1 MALVGA
7 SPDRTIIRGRI
18 VEAVTLHGFDGPLHV
33 VSRSHR
39 EIAGIP
45 CHPSVEA
52 LPGPV
57 DLAIITIPAAH
68 VAATLRACGSK
79 GVKAAVV
86 ISSGFGEERG
96 EAGAARQREIAGIA
110 RDFDMAV
117 LGPNAEGFLNNRMP
131 LAATF
136 SPVVVH
142 VENGLRPEGSRG
154 RGIAVVSQSG
164 GVGFSFFHRGRPKAL
179 DFSYVVTT
187 GNEAGLDAMD
197 VAGYLVEDD
206 ETAVVLAFLEGVRA
220 PEKLV
225 RVAARAAELGKP
237 LVFAKIGRSEAAAA
251 AAASHTASL
260 AGAARSY
267 DAVFRRY
274 GILPGED
281 QEHMVD
287 FGAAFAFF
295 ADRLPKGTRVGI
307 LTPSGGAGAWLAD
320 VCEHHGLT
328 VPGLDAETRAA
339 IERMLPAYGAS
350 RNPVDVTAQVIFTV
364 GYAPPLKLLANA
376 PGIDAVLVAG
386 SLSHARYIERD
397 FENLVRI
404 GERLDKPVIFC
415 GYTRADRRAVELLA
429 RAGFPCTTSMA
440 NAAKS
445 IRAMHAYREFL
456 ARQADA
462 APRPVA
468 PDESLVQALSRAAVR
483 AGIVTDAGNRVDAG
497 AETGSDADAGR
508 GALWIGDETDTDS
521 GGGAD
526 TAIGRGDDA
535 GKGVRIRSG
544 ADADIAFDSD
554 VDTVSRGDA
563 EIATGVVSGICAD
576 AGSIDSVRVGTF
588 PGAEVGVTICEHD
601 AKVLLAAR
609 GIGGI
614 PAGDLALD
622 ADGAARIAGGIGG
635 PVAMKVQSGDL
646 PHKSESKG
654 IALGVEGEPAVREA
668 FGRILENAR
677 AHAPSAAIRGM
688 RVERMAGAGVEMIV
702 GVSRDPDFG
711 AMIGVGFGGVLVEV
725 LDDFVLSPAPVDA
738 AEASRMLRELRGRRI
753 LDGARGAPPADVE
766 ALVGLLVA
774 VSEFAAAAGGALEAL
789 DLNPVIVHPRG
800 EGVSVVDAGI
810 IARPNYKPEHP
821 GTRIRNGG
829 SS

>member
-1 MALVGA
+1 MPDLDALFRPSAIALVGA

-18 VEAVTLHGFDGPLHV
+18 VEAVTLHGFDGPLHA

-39 EIAGIP
+39 EITGIP

-52 LPGPV
+52 LPVPV
-57 DLAIITIPAAH
+57 DLAIVTIPAEH
-68 VAATLRACGSK
+68 VAATLRACGRK
-79 GVKAAVV
+79 GVKAAIV

-110 RDFDMAV
+110 REFDMAV
-117 LGPNAEGFLNNRMP
+117 LGPNAEGFLNSRMP

-136 SPVVVH
+136 SPTVVH

-179 DFSYVVTT
+179 DFSYVVST
-187 GNEAGLDAMD
+187 GNEAGLNAMD
-197 VAGYLVEDD
+197 VTEYLVEDD

-220 PEKLV
+220 PEKLL

-260 AGAARSY
+260 AGTARSY
-267 DAVFRRY
+267 DAVFRRH

-287 FGAAFAFF
+287 VGAAFAFF

-320 VCEHHGLT
+320 VCEHHGLS
-328 VPGLDAETRAA
+328 VPVLDTETRAA
-339 IERMLPAYGAS
+339 IDRMLPAYGAS

-364 GYAPPLKLLANA
+364 GYAPPLELLANA

-404 GERLDKPVIFC
+404 GESVDKPVIFC
-415 GYTRADRRAVELLA
+415 GYTRADPHAVELLA
-429 RAGFPCTTSMA
+429 KAGFPCTTSMA
-440 NAAKS
+440 NAAKA
-445 IRAMHAYREFL
+445 IRAMCEYREFL
-456 ARQADA
+456 ERYDDGAV
-462 APRPVA
+462 PRNLEL
-468 PDESLVQALSRAAVR
+468 DESLVQALSGEAAV
-483 AGIVTDAGNRVDAG
+483 AGGAAVCGTGIGVD
-497 AETGSDADAGR
+497 TGSDTR
-508 GALWIGDETDTDS
+508 IGTQSS
-521 GGGAD
+521 GGTGIGA
-526 TAIGRGDDA
+526 
-535 GKGVRIRSG
+535 
-544 ADADIAFDSD
+544 
-554 VDTVSRGDA
+554 
-563 EIATGVVSGICAD
+563 
-576 AGSIDSVRVGTF
+576 RVGTGGDARTGLGGQIGATNDSGIG
-588 PGAEVGVTICEHD
+588 PGTRPREGSAGPMGAGTDTLMCEHD
-601 AKVLLAAR
+601 AKTLLATH
-609 GIGGI
+609 GIDGI
-614 PAGDLALD
+614 PAGGLALD
-622 ADGAARIAGGIGG
+622 AAGAARIAGEIGG
-635 PVAMKVQSGDL
+635 PVAMKVQSHDL
-646 PHKSESKG
+646 PHKSDSNAV
-654 IALGVEGEPAVREA
+654 ALGVEGEFAVREA
-668 FGRILENAR
+668 FGRIVENVR
-677 AHAPSAAIRGM
+677 AHAPAATIRGV
-688 RVERMAGAGVEMIV
+688 RVERMAGPGVEMIV

-711 AMIGVGFGGVLVEV
+711 PMIGVGLGGVLVEL

-738 AEASRMLRELRGRRI
+738 AEAGRMLHELRGRRI
-753 LDGARGAPPADVE
+753 LDGVRGAAPADVD

-774 VSEFAAAAGGALEAL
+774 VSELAAAAGDALEAL

-810 IARPNYKPEHP
+810 VTRGGVRAR
-821 GTRIRNGG
+821 
-829 SS
+829 

>member
-1 MALVGA
+1 MPDLNALFRPRSIALVGA

-39 EIAGIP
+39 EIAGIL
-45 CHPSVEA
+45 CHPSMEA

-57 DLAIITIPAAH
+57 DLAIVTIPAEH
-68 VAATLRACGSK
+68 VAATLRVCGNK
-79 GVKAAVV
+79 GVKAVVV

-96 EAGAARQREIAGIA
+96 EAGAVRQREIADIA
-110 RDFDMAV
+110 REFDMAV

-197 VAGYLVEDD
+197 IAEYLVEDD

-220 PEKLV
+220 PGKLV

-260 AGAARSY
+260 AGTARSY
-267 DAVFRRY
+267 DAVFRRC

-287 FGAAFAFF
+287 VGAALAFF

-328 VPGLDAETRAA
+328 VPVLDAETRAA

-364 GYAPPLKLLANA
+364 GYAPPLELLANA

-404 GERLDKPVIFC
+404 GERVDKPVIFC

-456 ARQADA
+456 ERQAGA
-462 APRPVA
+462 APCTVE
-468 PDESLVQALSRAAVR
+468 PDESLVKALSRAAVR
-483 AGIVTDAGNRVDAG
+483 AGIVTDVGNWADTG
-497 AETGSDADAGR
+497 AETGSDAD
-508 GALWIGDETDTDS
+508 
-521 GGGAD
+521 
-526 TAIGRGDDA
+526 TASRDDP
-535 GKGVRIRSG
+535 GV
-544 ADADIAFDSD
+544 
-554 VDTVSRGDA
+554 
-563 EIATGVVSGICAD
+563 ATGVVSGVCAD
-576 AGSIDSVRVGTF
+576 AGSADPVGA
-588 PGAEVGVTICEHD
+588 GAGAVMCEHD
-601 AKVLLAAR
+601 AKALLAAH

-614 PAGDLALD
+614 PPGGLALD
-622 ADGAARIAGGIGG
+622 AGEAVRIAHGIGA
-635 PVAMKVQSGDL
+635 PVAMKVQSSDL
-646 PHKSESKG
+646 PHKSESNG
-654 IALGVEGEPAVREA
+654 IALGVEGAAAVRAA
-668 FGRILENAR
+668 FERIVGNAR
-677 AHAPSAAIRGM
+677 VRAPSATILGV
-688 RVERMAGAGVEMIV
+688 RVERMAGAGLEMIV

-711 AMIGVGFGGVLVEV
+711 PMIGVGFGGVLVEV
-725 LDDFVLSPAPVDA
+725 LDDFVLSPAPVDP
-738 AEASRMLRELRGRRI
+738 AEAGRMLHEMRGRQI
-753 LDGARGAPPADVE
+753 LDGVRGARPADVD

-774 VSEFAAAAGGALEAL
+774 VSEFAVAAGDALEAL

-810 IARPNYKPEHP
+810 VARRRDGAAMK
-821 GTRIRNGG
+821 RD
-829 SS
+829 

>member
-1 MALVGA
+1 MFVDPGEVLSGDIMRHLPFTPIRPRTGSLTVPDLDALFRPRSIALVGV

-18 VEAVTLHGFDGPLHV
+18 VEAVTLHGFDGPLHA

-57 DLAIITIPAAH
+57 ELAIVTIPAEH
-68 VAATLRACGSK
+68 VAATLRACGRR
-79 GVKAAVV
+79 GVKAAIV

-110 RDFDMAV
+110 REFDMAV

-164 GVGFSFFHRGRPKAL
+164 GVGFSFFHRGRPRAL

-197 VAGYLVEDD
+197 IAEYLVEDD

-225 RVAARAAELGKP
+225 RVAARAAELRKP
-237 LVFAKIGRSEAAAA
+237 LVFAKVGRSEAAAA
-251 AAASHTASL
+251 AVASHTASL
-260 AGAARSY
+260 AGTARSY
-267 DAVFRRY
+267 DAVFRRC

-287 FGAAFAFF
+287 VGAAFSFF
-295 ADRLPKGTRVGI
+295 ADRLPQGTRVGI

-328 VPGLDAETRAA
+328 VPVLDAETRAA
-339 IERMLPAYGAS
+339 VDRMLPAYGAS

-364 GYAPPLKLLANA
+364 GYAPPLELLASA

-397 FENLVRI
+397 FDNLVRI
-404 GERLDKPVIFC
+404 GERVDKPVIFC
-415 GYTRADRRAVELLA
+415 GYTRADPHAVELLA

-440 NAAKS
+440 NAAKA
-445 IRAMHAYREFL
+445 IRAMNAYRVFL
-456 ARQADA
+456 ERRAGA
-462 APRPVA
+462 APRTVE
-468 PDESLVQALSRAAVR
+468 PDESLMRAMSRAATRAGVATGDGTWSDTR
-483 AGIVTDAGNRVDAG
+483 AGTWNGADTGRGARAGVGDAAATGPGDDTGVEAGIVT
-497 AETGSDADAGR
+497 
-508 GALWIGDETDTDS
+508 
-521 GGGAD
+521 
-526 TAIGRGDDA
+526 
-535 GKGVRIRSG
+535 GV
-544 ADADIAFDSD
+544 
-554 VDTVSRGDA
+554 
-563 EIATGVVSGICAD
+563 CAD
-576 AGSIDSVRVGTF
+576 AGSTGPVGGGAV
-588 PGAEVGVTICEHD
+588 PGAGAGAVMCEHD
-601 AKVLLAAR
+601 AKVLLAAH
-609 GIGGI
+609 GIGRI
-614 PAGDLALD
+614 PPGDLALD
-622 ADGAARIAGGIGG
+622 AGGAARIAGEIGA
-635 PVAMKVQSGDL
+635 PVAMKVQSSDL

-654 IALGVEGEPAVREA
+654 IALGVEGAAAVRAA
-668 FGRILENAR
+668 FERIVRNAR
-677 AHAPSAAIRGM
+677 ASAPSVTIRGV
-688 RVERMAGAGVEMIV
+688 RVERMAGVGVEMIV

-711 AMIGVGFGGVLVEV
+711 PMIGVGFGGVLVEV
-725 LDDFVLSPAPVDA
+725 LDDFVLSPAPIEA
-738 AEASRMLRELRGRRI
+738 AEADRMLRALRGRRI
-753 LDGARGAPPADVE
+753 LDGARGAPPADVD
-766 ALVGLLVA
+766 ALVELLVA
-774 VSEFAAAAGGALEAL
+774 VSEFAAAAGDALEAL

-800 EGVSVVDAGI
+800 EGVSVVDAGVVVRRMVG
-810 IARPNYKPEHP
+810 AAVERD
-821 GTRIRNGG
+821 
-829 SS
+829 